1 MRRIVLASSIFS
13 AAVLAALGLA
23 VAALAGP
30 AVQPIAFNHKTHVD
44 ANSLECVDC
53 HAHALDGVRATI
65 PEIGVC
71 AACHSEPQGDSAAE
85 AEVVEHVRAGTP
97 IAWVQVHWVPDH
109 VYFSHRRHA
118 ALGEIACEVC
128 HGKVRERVLPF
139 TRPAVRLRMS
149 WCIACHERTEAR
161 NDCVACHR

>member
-1 MRRIVLASSIFS
+1 MRWVVLASCVL
-13 AAVLAALGLA
+13 AVAVLAAIGLV
-23 VAALAGP
+23 VAALAAP
-30 AVQPIAFNHKTHVD
+30 VDQPIAFNHRVHLE
-44 ANSLECVDC
+44 AGGLECVDC

-65 PEIGVC
+65 PELEVC
-71 AACHSEPQGDSAAE
+71 AACHSEPQGGSAAE
-85 AEVVEHVRAGTP
+85 AEVVEHVRAVTP
-97 IAWVQVHWVPDH
+97 IGWVQVHWVPDH

-139 TRPAVRLRMS
+139 TRPAVRPQMS